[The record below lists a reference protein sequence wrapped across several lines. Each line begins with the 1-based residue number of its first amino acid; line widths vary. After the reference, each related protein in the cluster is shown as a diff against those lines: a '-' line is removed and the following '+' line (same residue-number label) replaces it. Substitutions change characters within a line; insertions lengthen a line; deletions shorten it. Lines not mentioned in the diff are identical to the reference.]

1 MLMKAKV
8 ESTFLDINP
17 GRATIYLTISG
28 DRLPSQKFGGTFC
41 DEPINIISDMLDVCD
56 ASSWEDLPG
65 KELLACVEDEG
76 GKVTHIRDLNNRVMI
91 GPLDHVTVSD
101 IVKFKPR
108 G

>member
-8 ESTFLDINP
+8 EATFLDINP
-17 GRATIYLTISG
+17 GMATIYLTISG

-41 DEPINIISDMLDVCD
+41 DDPINIMRDMLDVCS
-56 ASSWEDLPG
+56 AKNWEDIPG
-65 KELLACVEDEG
+65 KEMLVCIED
-76 GKVTHIRDLNNRVMI
+76 GKATHIRDINNRVMI
-91 GPLDHVTVSD
+91 GPFDHITVSD